1 MEFRKNLFPIV
12 EPALQGEFVEAA
24 HTGRVVRL
32 VPEVK
37 LSKMARLVPRDT
49 IRGTAADLDLAMR
62 SSWVEKWEL
71 KP

>member
-1 MEFRKNLFPIV
+1 MFLILERALHGESV
-12 EPALQGEFVEAA
+12 EVA
-24 HTGRVVRL
+24 HKGGLVRL
-32 VPEVK
+32 VPEVE

-62 SSWVEKWEL
+62 SAWVEKWEL